1 MKKRLDTVT
10 DAITRTFM
18 KQKMIVDLNV
28 FWSLLMADFGSFHLE
43 DILENKNLYWED
55 IKKSGTEELFS
66 QLTGRIK
73 IEDINQLIAGVQ
85 YKYMLIMELLNRIE
99 KGECEKERIETLT
112 SVFIEVYTLSGSIKK
127 ERILREPAELAVEA
141 EAPDDIERWAAY
153 TGKLRHLKEKLKEIV
168 VKTPGYHILK
178 KILDERREESVFAGA
193 AVIMLLVTAL
203 SQNPVSFVSLL
214 FYCSGSVIIYGF
226 AKNIFSL
233 IKKNRE
239 GRFADIDAGD
249 IEIIVGIDEFLYS
262 KLTRQMSIRTLA
274 RELGADRL
282 IPIKKGKK
290 KKTLSRV
297 EKETEGKKVIFAIV
311 DESAANELDMVCAD
325 TGYLIV
331 DALSRFVKSSVKE
344 ILRLRDMDLS
354 GMTREDFEK
363 TKSIN
368 ELKKAITVYARLIDD
383 VKSMDLAGKSI
394 FDNRLTD
401 VNSSLLY
408 RVALSDKARR
418 VLTEGIYES
427 KPVYISLSAGNAAD
441 LRFIAS
447 TIRAMGLD
455 KEKASQFIQVRVAA
469 GDIAERN
476 LGKYLDKTGLSTYL
490 DRANIIY
497 APENDFSLG
506 EIILSA
512 KNLFSRD
519 MDISRLVVGAGRDI
533 IRTDLDKALMKEEK
547 APLFVQMKVNEKGQ
561 RGIASQLFWAMA
573 EVMCSG
579 TDIPGVLGTVRNK
592 REYKRWF
599 IFLPDMGTID
609 YERLKKDMKQ
619 YATVLRAA

>member
-1 MKKRLDTVT
+1 
-10 DAITRTFM
+10 
-18 KQKMIVDLNV
+18 
-28 FWSLLMADFGSFHLE
+28 
-43 DILENKNLYWED
+43 
-55 IKKSGTEELFS
+55 
-66 QLTGRIK
+66 
-73 IEDINQLIAGVQ
+73 
-85 YKYMLIMELLNRIE
+85 
-99 KGECEKERIETLT
+99 
-112 SVFIEVYTLSGSIKK
+112 
-127 ERILREPAELAVEA
+127 
-141 EAPDDIERWAAY
+141 
-153 TGKLRHLKEKLKEIV
+153 
-168 VKTPGYHILK
+168 
-178 KILDERREESVFAGA
+178 
-193 AVIMLLVTAL
+193 
-203 SQNPVSFVSLL
+203 
-214 FYCSGSVIIYGF
+214 
-226 AKNIFSL
+226 
-233 IKKNRE
+233 
-239 GRFADIDAGD
+239 
-249 IEIIVGIDEFLYS
+249 
-262 KLTRQMSIRTLA
+262 MSIRTLA